1 MSGVLSPAVLRNVA
15 KYKVLQGSV
24 QLPRMLLPRTWVN
37 NPSRAMRQ
45 GSVCGMLGG
54 VSRFLYPP
62 RMKSWLQFAAC
73 GVSQI

>member
-1 MSGVLSPAVLRNVA
+1 MQDSANE
-15 KYKVLQGSV
+15 
-24 QLPRMLLPRTWVN
+24 LPGIPLPRTWVTKR
-37 NPSRAMRQ
+37 SRAMRQ

-54 VSRFLYPP
+54 ASRFLYPP